1 MIFLTECGNATALK
15 TSHDY
20 FFCFTP
26 IMEVL
31 FTQSVVSDS
40 L

>member
-26 IMEVL
+26 ITEVL
-31 FTQSVVSDS
+31 VTQSY
-40 L
+40 LTLC